1 MIIKNYLSY
10 NFHLEKYVK
19 CIIINVGRL
28 SKYLVACQH
37 FIFKGEND
45 MRRQMKKLVLGV
57 ALSVMTMYFVAC
69 GKDKDGDIKVDTDV
83 KVETGDV
90 DTDVKVDT
98 GDINS
103 DEDVNVEN
111 VKTDNKVHLD
121 KYIGGT
127 GKAIN
132 QAGYK
137 YDSISGR
144 DGKYVVKY
152 KITDIEPDIRTEL
165 SKIQGSNIAKLL
177 IKDDT
182 IGLGYEPNGE
192 KYKFKLTAGSVY
204 MTFELVGSEQIF
216 EQYRDVEHKKIREMG
231 ELHSIPIINLQIEY
245 MYCYAVF
252 DESGSAII
260 ETDNFTPE
268 TAQEMLS
275 SCTVVDF
282 YYEYGLAD

>member
-1 MIIKNYLSY
+1 MK
-10 NFHLEKYVK
+10 
-19 CIIINVGRL
+19 
-28 SKYLVACQH
+28 
-37 FIFKGEND
+37 
-45 MRRQMKKLVLGV
+45 RQMKRLVLGV
-57 ALSVMTMYFVAC
+57 ALSIMTMCLVAC
-69 GKDKDGDIKVDTDV
+69 GKEKNEDMKVDTNV
-83 KVETGDV
+83 NVETGDV
-90 DTDVKVDT
+90 NVDVDT
-98 GDINS
+98 GDV
-103 DEDVNVEN
+103 ETDVDVEN
-111 VKTDNKVHLD
+111 VKTDNRIHLD

-144 DGKYVVKY
+144 NGKYVVKY
-152 KITDIEPDIRTEL
+152 KITDIEPDVKSEL
-165 SKIQGSNIAKLL
+165 YKIQGSNIAKLL
-177 IKDDT
+177 IKDEN
-182 IGLGYEPNGE
+182 IGLGYEPNGD

-204 MTFELVGSEQIF
+204 MNFELVGSELIF

-252 DESGSAII
+252 DETGSAII
-260 ETDNFTPE
+260 ETDNFTEE

>member
-1 MIIKNYLSY
+1 
-10 NFHLEKYVK
+10 
-19 CIIINVGRL
+19 
-28 SKYLVACQH
+28 
-37 FIFKGEND
+37 
-45 MRRQMKKLVLGV
+45 MRGQMKKLVLGV
-57 ALSVMTMYFVAC
+57 ALSIMTICFVAC
-69 GKDKDGDIKVDTDV
+69 GDDKKDDVKVDTDV

-90 DTDVKVDT
+90 ETNVDVET
-98 GDINS
+98 GDV
-103 DEDVNVEN
+103 EADVE
-111 VKTDNKVHLD
+111 VKTDNKVHID

-152 KITDIEPDIRTEL
+152 KITDIEPDIKEEL
-165 SKIQGSNIAKLL
+165 YKIQGSNIAKLL
-177 IKDDT
+177 IKDEN
-182 IGLGYEPNGE
+182 IGLGYEPNGD

-204 MTFELVGSEQIF
+204 MSFELVGSELIF

-231 ELHSIPIINLQIEY
+231 ELHSIPIINLQLEY

-252 DESGSAII
+252 DEAGSAII

>member
-1 MIIKNYLSY
+1 
-10 NFHLEKYVK
+10 
-19 CIIINVGRL
+19 
-28 SKYLVACQH
+28 
-37 FIFKGEND
+37 
-45 MRRQMKKLVLGV
+45 MKRLVLGV
-57 ALSVMTMYFVAC
+57 ALSIMTMCLVAC
-69 GKDKDGDIKVDTDV
+69 GKEKNEDMKVDTNV
-83 KVETGDV
+83 NVETGDV
-90 DTDVKVDT
+90 NVDVDT
-98 GDINS
+98 GDV
-103 DEDVNVEN
+103 ETDVDVEN
-111 VKTDNKVHLD
+111 VKTDNRIHLD

-144 DGKYVVKY
+144 NGKYVVKY
-152 KITDIEPDIRTEL
+152 KITDIEPDVKSEL
-165 SKIQGSNIAKLL
+165 YKIQGSNIAKLL
-177 IKDDT
+177 IKDEN
-182 IGLGYEPNGE
+182 IGLGYEPNGD

-204 MTFELVGSEQIF
+204 MNFELVGSELIF

-252 DESGSAII
+252 DETGSAII
-260 ETDNFTPE
+260 ETDNFTEE

>member
-1 MIIKNYLSY
+1 MIIKNYLSLK
-10 NFHLEKYVK
+10 NDLEKYVK
-19 CIIINVGRL
+19 SIIISVGRM

-37 FIFKGEND
+37 FIFREKED
-45 MRRQMKKLVLGV
+45 MKRQMKRLVLGV
-57 ALSVMTMYFVAC
+57 ALSIMTMCLVAC
-69 GKDKDGDIKVDTDV
+69 GKEKNEDMKVDTNV
-83 KVETGDV
+83 NVETGDV
-90 DTDVKVDT
+90 NVDVDT
-98 GDINS
+98 GDV
-103 DEDVNVEN
+103 ETDVDVEN
-111 VKTDNKVHLD
+111 VKTDNRIHLD

-144 DGKYVVKY
+144 NGKYVVKY
-152 KITDIEPDIRTEL
+152 KITDIEPDVKSEL
-165 SKIQGSNIAKLL
+165 YKIQGSNIAKLL
-177 IKDDT
+177 IKDEN
-182 IGLGYEPNGE
+182 IGLGYEPNGD

-204 MTFELVGSEQIF
+204 MNFELVGSELIF

-252 DESGSAII
+252 DETGSAII
-260 ETDNFTPE
+260 ETDNFTEE

>member
-1 MIIKNYLSY
+1 MK
-10 NFHLEKYVK
+10 
-19 CIIINVGRL
+19 
-28 SKYLVACQH
+28 
-37 FIFKGEND
+37 
-45 MRRQMKKLVLGV
+45 RQMKKLVLGV
-57 ALSVMTMYFVAC
+57 ALSVMTVCFAAC
-69 GKDKDGDIKVDTDV
+69 GEKKETGVKVDTDV
-83 KVETGDV
+83 NVETGDV
-90 DTDVKVDT
+90 ETNVDVETGEVDVKVDA
-98 GDINS
+98 G
-103 DEDVNVEN
+103 E
-111 VKTDNKVHLD
+111 VKTDNKVHMD

-137 YDSISGR
+137 YDSVSGR
-144 DGKYVVKY
+144 NGNYVVKY
-152 KITDIEPDIRTEL
+152 KITNIEPEVKEEFY
-165 SKIQGSNIAKLL
+165 KIQGSNIAKLL
-177 IKDDT
+177 IKDEN
-182 IGLGYEPNGE
+182 IGLGYEPNGD

-204 MTFELVGSEQIF
+204 MNFELVGSELIF
-216 EQYRDVEHKKIREMG
+216 EQYRDVEYKKIRDMG
-231 ELHSIPIINLQIEY
+231 ELHSIPIINLQIDY

>member
-1 MIIKNYLSY
+1 MSEHIIR
-10 NFHLEKYVK
+10 EK
-19 CIIINVGRL
+19 
-28 SKYLVACQH
+28 
-37 FIFKGEND
+37 ND
-45 MRRQMKKLVLGV
+45 MKRQMKRLVLGV
-57 ALSVMTMYFVAC
+57 ALSMMTMCFVAC
-69 GKDKDGDIKVDTDV
+69 GDDKKDGVKVDTDV

-90 DTDVKVDT
+90 DTDVKVET
-98 GDINS
+98 
-103 DEDVNVEN
+103 DVNVETDVDVN
-111 VKTDNKVHLD
+111 VGDVKTDNKIHLD

-137 YDSISGR
+137 YDSVSGR
-144 DGKYVVKY
+144 NGKYVVKY
-152 KITDIEPDIRTEL
+152 KITDVEPDIRTEL

-182 IGLGYEPNGE
+182 IGLGYEPNGD

-204 MTFELVGSEQIF
+204 MNFELVGSEQIF
-216 EQYRDVEHKKIREMG
+216 EQYRSVEHKKIRDMG
-231 ELHSIPIINLQIEY
+231 ELHSIPIINLEIEY
-245 MYCYAVF
+245 MYCYAIF

-275 SCTVVDF
+275 YCTVEDF